1 MNNWKDLIKNE
12 KNDVKISFVCTG
24 NIIRS
29 AYAEYLAKK
38 YFHPKNGTSKKV
50 IFDSGACYHQNSY
63 IHPLSKRLLLQEGFT
78 EEQVTAHK
86 PRWIENYLDDFN
98 KTTLFIAM
106 SQRHMRYLNEAYP
119 GKGFLIKDIIEGKKE
134 EVLDPYYY
142 PEQGEEIMKELKEL
156 VLKFCKLLE
165 ELL

>member
-1 MNNWKDLIKNE
+1 MSNWKELIKNE

-38 YFHPKNGTSKKV
+38 YFHSKKNKKV

-63 IHPLSKRLLLQEGFT
+63 IHSLSKRLLIEEGFT

-86 PRWIENYLDDFN
+86 PRYIENYLNDFN
-98 KTTLFIAM
+98 KTTIFVAM
-106 SQRHMRYLNEAYP
+106 TNSHMSYLDKNFP
-119 GKGFLIKDIIEGKKE
+119 GKGFLIKDIVEGKKE

-165 ELL
+165 ELV

>member
-1 MNNWKDLIKNE
+1 MKNWKDLLLEE
-12 KNDVKISFVCTG
+12 KGTIKISFVCTG

-29 AYAEYLAKK
+29 AYAEYLTKK
-38 YFHPKNGTSKKV
+38 YFHPRNNVKI

-63 IHPLSKRLLLQEGFT
+63 IHPLSKKLLLQEGYT

-98 KTTLFIAM
+98 KTTIFIAM
-106 SQRHMRYLNEAYP
+106 TNRHMRYLDKVYS
-119 GKGFLIKDIIEGKKE
+119 GKGFLLKDIVEGKKE

-156 VLKFCKLLE
+156 ILRFCKMLE
-165 ELL
+165 ELFN